1 MYAVHVTFKNHQY
14 KGMLNIGSRPTINN
28 DADRSSIEVHLFD
41 MNEEFY
47 DETIQV
53 EFSTKLRDE
62 IKFVNLDELKDQLH
76 KDKECA
82 LLVLQ

>member
-1 MYAVHVTFKNHQY
+1 MYAVTVKVQNHQY

-41 MNEEFY
+41 MHEEFY
-47 DETIQV
+47 NETIQV
-53 EFSTKLRDE
+53 EFSAKLRDE
-62 IKFVNLDELKDQLH
+62 KKFVNLEELKDQLH
-76 KDKECA
+76 KDKESA